1 MEREIYYRIK
11 MSTADIRHLQCL
23 QDRGGLTIEAA
34 VEAMYPSI
42 NERVWQIDDCYIIV
56 YK

>member
-11 MSTADIRHLQCL
+11 MSIADRRYLQFL
-23 QDRGGLTIEAA
+23 QNSGLTIEDA

-42 NERVWQIDDCYIIV
+42 NERIWQIDDCYIIV